1 MGCSMLLPGSI
12 FPQASVMAAPRPADS
27 TSKAMAGAKD
37 GDAKAGSF
45 LLDVWETYGR
55 SWLLRQ

>member
-1 MGCSMLLPGSI
+1 MLLPGSI

-37 GDAKAGSF
+37 GEGDAMAGSF
-45 LLDVWETYGR
+45 MLDVWETYGR